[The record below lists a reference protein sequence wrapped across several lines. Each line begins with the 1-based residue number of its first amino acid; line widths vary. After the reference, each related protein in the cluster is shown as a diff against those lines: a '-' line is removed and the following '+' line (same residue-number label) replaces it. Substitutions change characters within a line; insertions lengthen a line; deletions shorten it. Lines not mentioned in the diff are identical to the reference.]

1 MTLKQPTPTEIKAA
15 RKAAKLTQTEMSAM
29 LHVGL
34 KTVQNWEAPDT
45 SKEHR
50 KMPLGLWKLFLIELR
65 GAKNNE
71 SKS

>member
-1 MTLKQPTPTEIKAA
+1 MALKQPTQKEIKAS
-15 RKAAKLTQTEMSAM
+15 RKAAKLTQSEMAAM

-50 KMPLGLWKLFLIELR
+50 KMPLGLWKLFLIET

-71 SKS
+71 S